1 MSVCLCFPQYGV
13 MNKTFFVVTYTV
25 TDFKC
30 YVKVRT
36 FHLVFYIL
44 SKTTSADGHTV
55 PNAGT

>member
-1 MSVCLCFPQYGV
+1 